1 MRYSSLN
8 ANEDISLIN
17 RHKKFPGKIFNAASA
32 ATHKGG
38 SQGWQAIK
46 KRGERFS
53 TSLATAR
60 RVAAKDGAP

>member
-17 RHKKFPGKIFNAASA
+17 RHKKFPGKIFNVASA
-32 ATHKGG
+32 ATHKSGG
-38 SQGWQAIK
+38 QEWRAIK

-60 RVAAKDGAP
+60 RVAARDGKP